1 MKRLTMT
8 VLSLLVYAATAAAAD
23 RSAACGTGTLEDVE
37 MVTEAVPQVA
47 ITTVR
52 DKRRRPGEREQIALT
67 TPAERQDKKYVVTVR
82 LDDMVYTGES
92 SANWFWDFNPTRF
105 VINDLVQ
112 ICVSKDRLRLRR
124 PDGKDYE
131 TKIIR
136 VARDASRTS
145 DARVAR

>member
-1 MKRLTMT
+1 MKRLTMA
-8 VLSLLVYAATAAAAD
+8 VLSLLVYASTAAAAD
-23 RSAACGTGTLEDVE
+23 RPAACGMATLEDVE
-37 MVTEAVPQVA
+37 VVTEAVPQVA

-52 DKRRRPGEREQIALT
+52 DRRRKPGERERVAIT

-92 SANWFWDFNPTRF
+92 SANWFWDFNPMRF
-105 VINDLVQ
+105 VINHSVQ
-112 ICVSKDRLRLRR
+112 TCVSKDRLRLRR

-131 TKIIR
+131 TKIVR

-145 DARVAR
+145 DEPAAR

>member
-1 MKRLTMT
+1 MKRHTMT
-8 VLSLLVYAATAAAAD
+8 VLSLLVYASSAAAAD
-23 RSAACGTGTLEDVE
+23 RRTACGMATLEDVE
-37 MVTEAVPQVA
+37 VVTEAVQQVA

-52 DKRRRPGEREQIALT
+52 DKRRKAGEREQVAIT

-105 VINDLVQ
+105 VINDSVQ
-112 ICVSKDRLRLRR
+112 ACVSNDRLRLRR

-131 TKIIR
+131 TKIVR
-136 VARDASRTS
+136 VARDASRMF
-145 DARVAR
+145 DEPAAR

>member
-105 VINDLVQ
+105 VINDLIQ
-112 ICVSKDRLRLRR
+112 ICVSKNRLRLRR

-136 VARDASRTS
+136 VARDAGRTS
-145 DARVAR
+145 DEPVAR